1 VNPGGADWHAA
12 IRGRS
17 IVRRNLDRSFCNA
30 QYARYDASD
39 LDRKKML
46 NKMSTKH
53 KLSPL
58 AADWRLDRQTKQQ
71 RQRHLQNP
79 MDVEALREF
88 DFARFGILAR
98 SLQVLLGHGQL
109 PLALLAVRQFFACT
123 RRDAVSFET
132 PLADAIPVRYCN
144 ALQEKYGWDLNVGAF
159 CKMSDAEVT
168 GVDQCGDM
176 VRELRDALKAEVT
189 SGVRRKYIES
199 EDELWFD
206 FDAWDASAD
215 ACLAITKVRLE
226 KDQVVEKV
234 SVATEEVIVSASN
247 EISVVDALKVLASK
261 SDEAVAEL
269 DARIANYKAKILD
282 LRKMRRMLAGPGTS
296 GPRAAGQQSD
306 KMREVA
312 DKLVECMQPG
322 ARYLPKELADLI
334 SSSYMTVG
342 RAARSDARFTVSG
355 RFISLA

>member
-1 VNPGGADWHAA
+1 
-12 IRGRS
+12 
-17 IVRRNLDRSFCNA
+17 
-30 QYARYDASD
+30 
-39 LDRKKML
+39 ML
-46 NKMSTKH
+46 NKMSTITKH
-53 KLSPL
+53 KPSPL
-58 AADWRLDRQTKQQ
+58 AADWRLERQTKQQ

-215 ACLAITKVRLE
+215 ACLAIAKVRSE
-226 KDQVVEKV
+226 KDQVVVERV

-261 SDEAVAEL
+261 SGEAIAEL
-269 DARIANYKAKILD
+269 DARIANYESKILD
-282 LRKMRRMLAGPGTS
+282 LRKMRRMLAGPGT
-296 GPRAAGQQSD
+296 GAKAVGEQSD
-306 KMREVA
+306 KMRAVA

-322 ARYLPKELADLI
+322 ARYLAKELADLI